1 MARILLTIDVDEA
14 EELYRF
20 LEHQYVS
27 PTAYPRLGRLWTRIS
42 TALRKQEQLLAAS
55 PDREPPSEPPAA
67 TA

>member
-1 MARILLTIDVDEA
+1 MARILLTIDADEA

-27 PTAYPRLGRLWTRIS
+27 QAAYPRLNRLWTRIS
-42 TALRKQEQLLAAS
+42 TALRKQEQLLASSS
-55 PDREPPSEPPAA
+55 PRREPPSPAA